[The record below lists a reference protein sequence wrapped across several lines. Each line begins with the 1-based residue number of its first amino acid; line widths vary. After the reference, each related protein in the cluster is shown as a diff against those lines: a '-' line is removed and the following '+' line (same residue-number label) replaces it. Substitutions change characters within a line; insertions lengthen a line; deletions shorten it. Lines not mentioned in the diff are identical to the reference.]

1 MRNDYIMDMIEDF
14 GEVLLNLKAKIT
26 HNEEFSTVNH
36 DETLGEAGLLGI
48 MLKRMCSEGKVNEAE
63 NLLFDALYE
72 HPTADYFYVALDFY
86 KDLSAFSDEKL
97 EKYDF
102 SREEIDSGMCD
113 VIELAAENGISR
125 EDL

>member
-1 MRNDYIMDMIEDF
+1 MIEDF

-48 MLKRMCSEGKVNEAE
+48 MLKRMCSEGKINEAE
-63 NLLFDALYE
+63 NLLFDALEE
-72 HPTADYFYVALDFY
+72 HPETDYFYVALDFY
-86 KDLSAFSDEKL
+86 KELSSFPDEKL
-97 EKYDF
+97 SSF
-102 SREEIDSGMCD
+102 NFLREEIDAGMRD

-125 EDL
+125 EDF